1 MSFYISGTVLYVERN
16 KSWREAS
23 EREMWRCDAHIWYF
37 ERTLFL
43 HPPAVVSLDALH
55 YRNGEL
61 LPDRRGCVGQPRI
74 RRLHG
79 NICALSP

>member
-1 MSFYISGTVLYVERN
+1 VSRGVKVGGKQLQV
-16 KSWREAS
+16 S
-23 EREMWRCDAHIWYF
+23 ERCGVVDAQIWYF

-55 YRNGEL
+55 YRHGEL
-61 LPDRRGCVGQPRI
+61 LPDRRGCVGQARI
-74 RRLHG
+74 RRLHV